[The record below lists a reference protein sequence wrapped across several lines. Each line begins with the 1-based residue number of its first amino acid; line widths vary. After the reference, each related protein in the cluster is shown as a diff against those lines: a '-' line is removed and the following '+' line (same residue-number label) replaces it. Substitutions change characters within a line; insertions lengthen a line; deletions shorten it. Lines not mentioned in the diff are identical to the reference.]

1 VDPRAAE
8 ADRLRSLRARQ
19 HGADLGAALALAR
32 ATSRLADAGDLAAA
46 RRALDEVQRAVEA
59 GPPPIA
65 NPSLPPG
72 PSLPDRV
79 ARVEAALA
87 RARGAKDLTKVL
99 RAASPLTGQ
108 AEQVLAQS
116 LLSLA
121 YTRHLGDPDTV
132 VLTDDGLAQRHDFG
146 VAADVTAAWVR
157 PADSIESSERRLVG
171 SLMGIDLTLAKLA
184 LRRLS
189 ETVPAAPSMN
199 TVVLQEVR
207 ETVTLAARQ
216 PPTDDQLAMVARGI
230 ETGRDR
236 VAAAAAADT
245 PTLMEL
251 AARAGMSEA
260 RRSVIPW
267 MLREEP
273 DRVPE
278 LFGLAELYWAGG
290 GGVLPPAL
298 GTSASEIDGCWCLQV
313 PRPRPWEDVAGR
325 PGMPLVAARVVDL
338 GLAMAVH
345 MHALGI
351 PARLFPAV
359 LAFAAG
365 EYVGAAALRYAED
378 WHALTHAAAA
388 IPRER
393 VEDYVSGLTG
403 DGPLRRREQA
413 TR

>member
-1 VDPRAAE
+1 
-8 ADRLRSLRARQ
+8 
-19 HGADLGAALALAR
+19 
-32 ATSRLADAGDLAAA
+32 
-46 RRALDEVQRAVEA
+46 VQRAVVA
-59 GPPPIA
+59 APPPVA

-87 RARGAKDLTKVL
+87 RARGPKDLTKVL
-99 RAASPLTGQ
+99 RTAAPLTGQ

-146 VAADVTAAWVR
+146 VAAAATDAWAR
-157 PADSIESSERRLVG
+157 AAESIEGSDRHLVG
-171 SLMGIDLTLAKLA
+171 SLMGIDLALAKFA

-207 ETVTLAARQ
+207 ETVVQAARQ
-216 PPTDDQLAMVARGI
+216 PPTDDQLAMVAGGIKRGR
-230 ETGRDR
+230 ER
-236 VAAAAAADT
+236 VAAAAAAD
-245 PTLMEL
+245 PSALMEL
-251 AARAGMSEA
+251 AERAGMSEA

-273 DRVPE
+273 DRVLG

-290 GGVLPPAL
+290 GATLPPPF

-351 PARLFPAV
+351 PARVYPAV

-365 EYVGAAALRYAED
+365 EYVEAAALRYAED
-378 WHALTHAAAA
+378 WHALTHAAAG

-403 DGPLRRREQA
+403 DGPLRRREQI